1 MAKPIFEDGGPAFVL
16 GEFKPIDE
24 QEQSFH
30 QHQQIGPGPLPN
42 LPQTVGR
49 ATGSEFFLHLV
60 KRTTGVEH
68 EKGIEL
74 VALRTV
80 DDAGGDASELDVH
93 QDKDHHRC
101 TEQREDFLNDNPS
114 MQWSSNLPV
123 NAD

>member
-1 MAKPIFEDGGPAFVL
+1 MAKPIFRRRRAQPLVL

-24 QEQSFH
+24 QEQPFH

-80 DDAGGDASELDVH
+80 NDAGGDASELDVH

-101 TEQREDFLNDNPS
+101 TEQREDFSQRQSKHAMVLKPS
-114 MQWSSNLPV
+114 SER
-123 NAD
+123 